1 MFEGSFEKIKT
12 GVKDLFLKALLFLLV
27 IILLLIFTKCA
38 GGN

>member
-12 GVKDLFLKALLFLLV
+12 GAKDLFLKALLFLLAV
-27 IILLLIFTKCA
+27 ILLLIFTKCA